1 MDKCPTPI
9 SGQNVTT
16 LSQGLLA
23 ALREPAKFGIRLAL
37 GEVVAG
43 CTTDSLSAKICSC
56 RLPRVISAQDCD
68 EICLWELFP
77 KLAEI
82 YFAKMSFHEGLQEV

>member
-16 LSQGLLA
+16 LSQGLLG

-43 CTTDSLSAKICSC
+43 RTTDSL
-56 RLPRVISAQDCD
+56 PRRFVHAACP
-68 EICLWELFP
+68 E
-77 KLAEI
+77 
-82 YFAKMSFHEGLQEV
+82 